1 MLPSKFGSVRQ
12 QKPPTER
19 RTSLRLDA
27 SIVALRYEKTVPAEP
42 PILIVSRDPTR
53 LSRRPSSSSASSH
66 SSRHRPIVIVP
77 PGMVAPPAEE
87 HPALRGSSSASSS
100 ASFSASASSSS
111 SPTPRTSPVSVE
123 EWKRDSGVARNKS
136 TSTIHEEEG
145 EDDYTEAACKSRI
158 PAVGSTVSSLVSSVM
173 SQPSTTAQRID
184 DPFVDDNSIFAP
196 LTTTLSDPLC
206 VVYNPRCTTPPP
218 PQASHSDTAA
228 PLSSPLSS
236 PSPATVTATPTAPT
250 TPTRP
255 SRAAPTVPFSIPYSE
270 CVAGRVPSSP
280 TNPPTFSRRSHQS
293 TRRSIQSSPR
303 NSCSSSPPTISRGLS
318 PRSGSRFGIF
328 SQMFSPTQ
336 PLWRGSVSASTSNNG
351 GDFSASSTHTP
362 TASAH
367 STVAT
372 AVPTPEATA
381 SATSTVNATATDP
394 AVALALTG
402 SELEQTHSSEKEQG
416 SSHFWNRSRSAS
428 TISNK
433 NSTST
438 ATSVDPTTI
447 SSDCDLPFVPIDV
460 SIPCDNLL
468 DDAFMNTVS
477 FSNRG
482 SIMLGAQDAALV
494 DSAIQQ
500 CSMASASIDSA
511 SSASASTNTDTLA
524 TPNNDESDSGCAT
537 PTPMPTPSNAAPRSV
552 IPTSTPTTP
561 TTPKSQSQDL
571 PRPSDE
577 SNDMNNPVKGA
588 DDVSPQDSSSTP
600 DIRVLAADV
609 EKESQK
615 VRSLYTVGDGSHG
628 EPGKRRSY
636 CERLEPTPEVPSEEN
651 ELDPAQSHLSPA
663 WQMPASGSSSSL
675 RSRVGGLEDWDDLEG
690 ARVDRYGFITLPPP
704 AGTRIGTPTETRSA
718 SGSPRKRSILQ
729 RRDPYSLTST
739 LSGSGRRTPTRKVS
753 ARSLNTQ
760 TSELSVSTS
769 LRSSRSVI
777 RQASNLLP
785 HNRDRR
791 WMDEAGDMLDAAPSL
806 QDIVDEIQAEKL
818 TEVMK
823 KKEWE
828 RSEKWRRMAKVVR
841 KGGEGEGMEFEFDT
855 KNPKLIERTWKGIPD
870 RWRAAAWWSFM
881 ATSARAHEGMMLED
895 NIVAEFHRLQLRSSP
910 DDVQIDLDVPRTISR
925 HIMFR
930 RRYRGGQ
937 RLLFRVLHAIS
948 IYYPETGYVQG
959 MASLAATLLC
969 YFDEEK
975 CFVMLVRMWQL
986 RGLAR
991 LYRPGFE
998 ELMAAM
1004 SDFSQHWLHKEVASK
1019 LDELCIDTTA
1029 YGTRWYLTLFNL
1041 SVPFPAQLRIWDVF
1055 LLLGDGSSAASEH
1068 RRPESNS
1075 SSSGEYDVLHATSA
1089 ALAQAL
1095 REVLLDAE
1103 FENAMKALTS
1113 SIPVKDEDLLM
1124 KVVKAEYKQHHGKK
1138 RT

>member
-1 MLPSKFGSVRQ
+1 MP
-12 QKPPTER
+12 
-19 RTSLRLDA
+19 
-27 SIVALRYEKTVPAEP
+27 
-42 PILIVSRDPTR
+42 
-53 LSRRPSSSSASSH
+53 
-66 SSRHRPIVIVP
+66 
-77 PGMVAPPAEE
+77 
-87 HPALRGSSSASSS
+87 
-100 ASFSASASSSS
+100 
-111 SPTPRTSPVSVE
+111 
-123 EWKRDSGVARNKS
+123 
-136 TSTIHEEEG
+136 
-145 EDDYTEAACKSRI
+145 
-158 PAVGSTVSSLVSSVM
+158 
-173 SQPSTTAQRID
+173 QPSTTTQRD
-184 DPFVDDNSIFAP
+184 EDPFVDENSIFEP
-196 LTTTLSDPLC
+196 LTSIPTDPFC
-206 VVYNPRCTTPPP
+206 VVYNARCTTPPP
-218 PQASHSDTAA
+218 PPQVSHSDTPLPLPA
-228 PLSSPLSS
+228 P
-236 PSPATVTATPTAPT
+236 A

-255 SRAAPTVPFSIPYSE
+255 SRTTASTAKFPPPQHTLLCQVLALTNLPVP
-270 CVAGRVPSSP
+270 
-280 TNPPTFSRRSHQS
+280 RSH
-293 TRRSIQSSPR
+293 RHLVLLVLP
-303 NSCSSSPPTISRGLS
+303 PPTISKGIS
-318 PRSGSRFGIF
+318 RSGSSRFGTF
-328 SQMFSPTQ
+328 SQMFNTPIQ
-336 PLWRGSVSASTSNNG
+336 PLWRGTASTANS
-351 GDFSASSTHTP
+351 SASSTP
-362 TASAH
+362 TVSAQ
-367 STVAT
+367 STITTALGAT
-372 AVPTPEATA
+372 ANA
-381 SATSTVNATATDP
+381 TVNAPATD
-394 AVALALTG
+394 ADTAIDLAESG
-402 SELEQTHSSEKEQG
+402 SLPSDKEQG
-416 SSHFWNRSRSAS
+416 SSRFWNRSRSAS
-428 TISNK
+428 TTSN

-438 ATSVDPTTI
+438 ATLAGTTTI
-447 SSDCDLPFVPIDV
+447 LSNNDLPFVPLDV
-460 SIPCDNLL
+460 SIPCESLL

-482 SIMLGAQDAALV
+482 SIMLGAQDAA
-494 DSAIQQ
+494 AIDGAIKQHT
-500 CSMASASIDSA
+500 MSIDS
-511 SSASASTNTDTLA
+511 SSSTSTSTNADT
-524 TPNNDESDSGCAT
+524 
-537 PTPMPTPSNAAPRSV
+537 
-552 IPTSTPTTP
+552 
-561 TTPKSQSQDL
+561 
-571 PRPSDE
+571 DE
-577 SNDMNNPVKGA
+577 SNDMNNSVKGA
-588 DDVSPQDSSSTP
+588 GDGSPQGLMSTP

-628 EPGKRRSY
+628 EPGKRHSY

-651 ELDPAQSHLSPA
+651 ELDPVPNHLSPA

-675 RSRVGGLEDWDDLEG
+675 RSRGGGLEDWDDLEG
-690 ARVDRYGFITLPPP
+690 AHVDRYGFITLPPP
-704 AGTRIGTPTETRSA
+704 PGSRMGTPTETRSA
-718 SGSPRKRSILQ
+718 SGSPRKRSLLQ
-729 RRDPYSLTST
+729 KRDPYSLTST

-791 WMDEAGDMLDAAPSL
+791 WMDEAGDMLNAAPSL

-823 KKEWE
+823 RKEWE
-828 RSEKWRRMAKVVR
+828 RSEKWRKMAKVVR
-841 KGGEGEGMEFEFDT
+841 RGGEGEGMEFEFDMR
-855 KNPKLIERTWKGIPD
+855 NPKLIERTWKGIPD
-870 RWRAAAWWSFM
+870 RWRGAAWWSFM
-881 ATSARAHEGMMLED
+881 ATSAREHEGSPSEER
-895 NIVAEFHRLQLRSSP
+895 IVAEFHRLQRRSSP

-975 CFVMLVRMWQL
+975 CFVMLVRMWHL

-1004 SDFSQHWLHKEVASK
+1004 GDFSKHWLNKEVASK

-1055 LLLGDGSSAASEH
+1055 LLLGNDQPSMSES
-1068 RRPESNS
+1068 RKSESNTPQT
-1075 SSSGEYDVLHATSA
+1075 GEYDVLHATSA

-1138 RT
+1138 KT

>member
-12 QKPPTER
+12 KHPTER

-27 SIVALRYEKTVPAEP
+27 SLVALRYEKTVPAEP
-42 PILIVSRDPTR
+42 PILIVSRDSAR

-66 SSRHRPIVIVP
+66 SSRHRPIVVIPP
-77 PGMVAPPAEE
+77 PGIIAPPTEE
-87 HPALRGSSSASSS
+87 HPALRGSA
-100 ASFSASASSSS
+100 SS
-111 SPTPRTSPVSVE
+111 SPTPRTSPVSIE

-145 EDDYTEAACKSRI
+145 EDDYEDSGCKTKI
-158 PAVGSTVSSLVSSVM
+158 PAVTSSVSSLVSSVM
-173 SQPSTTAQRID
+173 SQPGTTAQQIE
-184 DPFVDDNSIFAP
+184 DPFVDENSIFAP
-196 LTTTLSDPLC
+196 LTSTSSEALC
-206 VVYNPRCTTPPP
+206 VVYNARCTTPPP
-218 PQASHSDTAA
+218 PPRKSHSE
-228 PLSSPLSS
+228 
-236 PSPATVTATPTAPT
+236 PAVS
-250 TPTRP
+250 TPTRA
-255 SRAAPTVPFSIPYSE
+255 SRATPVSIPYSE
-270 CVAGRVPSSP
+270 CPKIPSSP
-280 TNPPTFSRRSHQS
+280 SCPTASSSRSRRSPCPS
-293 TRRSIQSSPR
+293 SPSSPR
-303 NSCSSSPPTISRGLS
+303 SSLSSSPPTVAKGLS
-318 PRSGSRFGIF
+318 FRSGSRFGTKSL
-328 SQMFSPTQ
+328 SQMFTAPMQ
-336 PLWRGSVSASTSNNG
+336 PLWRGSTPQAASP
-351 GDFSASSTHTP
+351 SASSTCSSTSSTP
-362 TASAH
+362 IASAK
-367 STVAT
+367 STITAAPGAT
-372 AVPTPEATA
+372 ATATA
-381 SATSTVNATATDP
+381 TANATATDP
-394 AVALALTG
+394 AMAG
-402 SELEQTHSSEKEQG
+402 SEQAHPASSSPKEQG
-416 SSHFWNRSRSAS
+416 SSRFWNRARSAS
-428 TISNK
+428 TTSN
-433 NSTST
+433 NST
-438 ATSVDPTTI
+438 ATSAGTN
-447 SSDCDLPFVPIDV
+447 SSDYDLPFLPLDV
-460 SIPCDNLL
+460 SIPCDSLL
-468 DDAFMNTVS
+468 DDAFMKSVS
-477 FSNRG
+477 FSKRG
-482 SIMLGAQDAALV
+482 SIMYAPQDVAVVNGAAEQQQQHQQQQDKMSV
-494 DSAIQQ
+494 DSTT
-500 CSMASASIDSA
+500 
-511 SSASASTNTDTLA
+511 STNGDAPA
-524 TPNNDESDSGCAT
+524 TANNDESDSGRAT
-537 PTPMPTPSNAAPRSV
+537 PTPTPSTTAAP
-552 IPTSTPTTP
+552 TLTPTATSPTRAAAP
-561 TTPKSQSQDL
+561 TTPKSQSQTL

-577 SNDMNNPVKGA
+577 SNDMNNSDKGA
-588 DDVSPQDSSSTP
+588 GDGSPQGLMSTP

-651 ELDPAQSHLSPA
+651 ELDPATNHLSPA

-675 RSRVGGLEDWDDLEG
+675 RSRGGGLEDWDDLEG
-690 ARVDRYGFITLPPP
+690 AHVDRYGFITLPPP
-704 AGTRIGTPTETRSA
+704 PGSRMGTPTETRSA
-718 SGSPRKRSILQ
+718 SGSPRKRSLLQ
-729 RRDPYSLTST
+729 KRDPYSLTST
-739 LSGSGRRTPTRKVS
+739 LSANGRRTPTRKLS

-760 TSELSVSTS
+760 TSELSISTS

-791 WMDEAGDMLDAAPSL
+791 WMDEAGDMLNAAPSL
-806 QDIVDEIQAEKL
+806 QDIVDEIQAERL

-823 KKEWE
+823 RKEWE
-828 RSEKWRRMAKVVR
+828 RSEKWRKMARVVR
-841 KGGEGEGMEFEFDT
+841 KGGEGEGMEFEFDS
-855 KNPKLIERTWKGIPD
+855 KNTKLIERTWKGIPD
-870 RWRAAAWWSFM
+870 RWRGAAWWSFM
-881 ATSARAHEGMMLED
+881 AISAREHNEAVSEER
-895 NIVAEFHRLQLRSSP
+895 IVAEFHRLQLRSSP

-925 HIMFR
+925 HVMFR

-1004 SDFSQHWLHKEVASK
+1004 GDFSKHWLNKEVASK

-1055 LLLGDGSSAASEH
+1055 LLLGDEPSASRESLGSRKS
-1068 RRPESNS
+1068 ESNPP
-1075 SSSGEYDVLHATSA
+1075 SSGEYDVLHATSA

-1138 RT
+1138 KA

>member
-12 QKPPTER
+12 KQPER
-19 RTSLRLDA
+19 RTSLRLDP
-27 SIVALRYEKTVPAEP
+27 SIVALRYEKTIPAEP
-42 PILIVSRDPTR
+42 PILIVSRDSTR

-77 PGMVAPPAEE
+77 PGIVAPPAEE
-87 HPALRGSSSASSS
+87 HPALRGSSSS
-100 ASFSASASSSS
+100 SASSSP
-111 SPTPRTSPVSVE
+111 PTLRTSPVSVE

-136 TSTIHEEEG
+136 TSTIHEEED
-145 EDDYTEAACKSRI
+145 EDDHSEPESKNKI
-158 PAVGSTVSSLVSSVM
+158 PAVESNVSSLVSSVM
-173 SQPSTTAQRID
+173 PQPSVTTQPD
-184 DPFVDDNSIFAP
+184 EDPFVDENSIFEP
-196 LTTTLSDPLC
+196 LTSIPTDPFC
-206 VVYNPRCTTPPP
+206 VVYNARCTTPPLP
-218 PQASHSDTAA
+218 PQVSHSDTPLPLPA
-228 PLSSPLSS
+228 P
-236 PSPATVTATPTAPT
+236 A

-255 SRAAPTVPFSIPYSE
+255 SRTTASNVLFSIPYSE
-270 CVAGRVPSSP
+270 CIAGKVPSSS
-280 TNPPTFSRRSHQS
+280 TYPPLPGSRSHKS
-293 TRRSIQSSPR
+293 PCSSIPSSPR
-303 NSCSSSPPTISRGLS
+303 TSCSSSPPTISKGLS
-318 PRSGSRFGIF
+318 RSGSSRFGTF
-328 SQMFSPTQ
+328 SQMFNTPIQ
-336 PLWRGSVSASTSNNG
+336 PLWRGTASTANS
-351 GDFSASSTHTP
+351 SASSTP
-362 TASAH
+362 TISAQ
-367 STVAT
+367 STITTAPGAT
-372 AVPTPEATA
+372 ANA
-381 SATSTVNATATDP
+381 TVNAPATD
-394 AVALALTG
+394 ADTAIDLAESG
-402 SELEQTHSSEKEQG
+402 SLPSDKEQG
-416 SSHFWNRSRSAS
+416 SSHFWIRSRSAS
-428 TISNK
+428 TTSN

-438 ATSVDPTTI
+438 ATLAGTTTI
-447 SSDCDLPFVPIDV
+447 SSNNDLPFVPLDV
-460 SIPCDNLL
+460 SIPCESLL
-468 DDAFMNTVS
+468 DDAFMSTVS

-482 SIMLGAQDAALV
+482 SIMLGAQDAA
-494 DSAIQQ
+494 AIDGVIKQHT
-500 CSMASASIDSA
+500 MSIDS
-511 SSASASTNTDTLA
+511 SSSTSASTNADMLA
-524 TPNNDESDSGCAT
+524 TANNDESDSGRAT
-537 PTPMPTPSNAAPRSV
+537 PTPTPSTTAPRS
-552 IPTSTPTTP
+552 ITPTPTTP
-561 TTPKSQSQDL
+561 TTPKSQTF

-577 SNDMNNPVKGA
+577 SNDMNNSVKGA
-588 DDVSPQDSSSTP
+588 GDGSPQGLMSTP
-600 DIRVLAADV
+600 GIRVLAADV

-615 VRSLYTVGDGSHG
+615 VRSLYTVGDGSRG
-628 EPGKRRSY
+628 EPGKRHSY

-651 ELDPAQSHLSPA
+651 ELDPVPNHLSPA

-675 RSRVGGLEDWDDLEG
+675 RSRGGGLEDWDDLEG
-690 ARVDRYGFITLPPP
+690 AHVDRYGFITLPPP
-704 AGTRIGTPTETRSA
+704 PGSRMGTPTETRSA
-718 SGSPRKRSILQ
+718 SGSPRKRSLLQ
-729 RRDPYSLTST
+729 KRDPYSLTST

-791 WMDEAGDMLDAAPSL
+791 WMDEAGDMLNAAPSL
-806 QDIVDEIQAEKL
+806 QDIVDEIHAEKL

-823 KKEWE
+823 RKEWE
-828 RSEKWRRMAKVVR
+828 RSEKWRKMAKVVR
-841 KGGEGEGMEFEFDT
+841 RGGEGEGMEFEFDMR
-855 KNPKLIERTWKGIPD
+855 NPKLIERTWKGIPD
-870 RWRAAAWWSFM
+870 RWRGAAWWSFM
-881 ATSARAHEGMMLED
+881 ATSAREHEGSPSEER
-895 NIVAEFHRLQLRSSP
+895 IVAEFHRLQRRSSP

-975 CFVMLVRMWQL
+975 CFVMLVRMWHL

-1004 SDFSQHWLHKEVASK
+1004 GDFSKHWLNKEVASK

-1055 LLLGDGSSAASEH
+1055 LLLGDDQSSIHETQKS
-1068 RRPESNS
+1068 ESNTPQT
-1075 SSSGEYDVLHATSA
+1075 GEYDVLHATSA

-1113 SIPVKDEDLLM
+1113 SIPVKDEDFLM
-1124 KVVKAEYKQHHGKK
+1124 KVVKAEYKTHHGKK
-1138 RT
+1138 KT

>member
-196 LTTTLSDPLC
+196 LTTTLSDP
-206 VVYNPRCTTPPP
+206 
-218 PQASHSDTAA
+218 
-228 PLSSPLSS
+228 
-236 PSPATVTATPTAPT
+236 
-250 TPTRP
+250 
-255 SRAAPTVPFSIPYSE
+255 F
-270 CVAGRVPSSP
+270 
-280 TNPPTFSRRSHQS
+280 
-293 TRRSIQSSPR
+293 
-303 NSCSSSPPTISRGLS
+303 
-318 PRSGSRFGIF
+318 
-328 SQMFSPTQ
+328 
-336 PLWRGSVSASTSNNG
+336 
-351 GDFSASSTHTP
+351 
-362 TASAH
+362 
-367 STVAT
+367 
-372 AVPTPEATA
+372 
-381 SATSTVNATATDP
+381 
-394 AVALALTG
+394 
-402 SELEQTHSSEKEQG
+402 
-416 SSHFWNRSRSAS
+416 
-428 TISNK
+428 
-433 NSTST
+433 TST

>member
-12 QKPPTER
+12 KQPER
-19 RTSLRLDA
+19 RTSLRLDP
-27 SIVALRYEKTVPAEP
+27 SIVALRYEKTIPAEP

-77 PGMVAPPAEE
+77 PGIVAPPAEE
-87 HPALRGSSSASSS
+87 HPALRGSSS
-100 ASFSASASSSS
+100 SSSS
-111 SPTPRTSPVSVE
+111 SSTPTLRTSPVSVE

-136 TSTIHEEEG
+136 TSTIHEEED
-145 EDDYTEAACKSRI
+145 EDGHSEPECKNKI
-158 PAVGSTVSSLVSSVM
+158 PAVESNASSLVSSVM
-173 SQPSTTAQRID
+173 PQPSTTTQRD
-184 DPFVDDNSIFAP
+184 EDPFVDENSIFEP
-196 LTTTLSDPLC
+196 LTSIPTDPFC
-206 VVYNPRCTTPPP
+206 VVYNARCTTPPP
-218 PQASHSDTAA
+218 PPQVSHSDTPLPLPA
-228 PLSSPLSS
+228 P
-236 PSPATVTATPTAPT
+236 A

-255 SRAAPTVPFSIPYSE
+255 SRTTASTVPFTIPYSE
-270 CVAGRVPSSP
+270 CLAGKVPSSP
-280 TNPPTFSRRSHQS
+280 TYPPLSGSRSHKS
-293 TRRSIQSSPR
+293 PCSSLPSSPR
-303 NSCSSSPPTISRGLS
+303 TSCSSSPPTISKGIS
-318 PRSGSRFGIF
+318 RSGSSRFGTF
-328 SQMFSPTQ
+328 SQMFNTPIQ
-336 PLWRGSVSASTSNNG
+336 PLWRGTASTANS
-351 GDFSASSTHTP
+351 SASSTP
-362 TASAH
+362 TVSAQ
-367 STVAT
+367 STITTALGAT
-372 AVPTPEATA
+372 ANA
-381 SATSTVNATATDP
+381 TVNAPATD
-394 AVALALTG
+394 ADTAIDLAESG
-402 SELEQTHSSEKEQG
+402 SLPSDKEQG
-416 SSHFWNRSRSAS
+416 SSRFWNRSRSAS
-428 TISNK
+428 TTSN

-438 ATSVDPTTI
+438 ATLAGTTTI
-447 SSDCDLPFVPIDV
+447 SSNNDLPFVPLDV
-460 SIPCDNLL
+460 SIPCESLL

-482 SIMLGAQDAALV
+482 SIMLGAQDAA
-494 DSAIQQ
+494 AIDGAIKQHT
-500 CSMASASIDSA
+500 MSIDS
-511 SSASASTNTDTLA
+511 SSSTSTSTNADTFA
-524 TPNNDESDSGCAT
+524 TRNNDESDSGRAT
-537 PTPMPTPSNAAPRSV
+537 PTPTPSTTAPRS
-552 IPTSTPTTP
+552 ITPTPTTP
-561 TTPKSQSQDL
+561 TTPKSQTL

-577 SNDMNNPVKGA
+577 SNDMNNSVKGA
-588 DDVSPQDSSSTP
+588 GDGSPQGLMSTP

-628 EPGKRRSY
+628 EPGKRHSY

-651 ELDPAQSHLSPA
+651 ELDPVPNHLSPA

-675 RSRVGGLEDWDDLEG
+675 RSRGGGLEDWDDLEG
-690 ARVDRYGFITLPPP
+690 AHVDRYGFITLPPP
-704 AGTRIGTPTETRSA
+704 PGSRMGTPTETRSA
-718 SGSPRKRSILQ
+718 SGSPRKRSLLQ
-729 RRDPYSLTST
+729 KRDPYSLTST

-791 WMDEAGDMLDAAPSL
+791 WMDEAGDMLNAAPSL

-823 KKEWE
+823 RKEWE
-828 RSEKWRRMAKVVR
+828 RSEKWRKMAKVVR
-841 KGGEGEGMEFEFDT
+841 RGGEGEGMEFEFDMR
-855 KNPKLIERTWKGIPD
+855 NPKLIERTWKGIPD
-870 RWRAAAWWSFM
+870 RWRGAAWWSFM
-881 ATSARAHEGMMLED
+881 ATSAREHEGSPSEER
-895 NIVAEFHRLQLRSSP
+895 IVAEFHRLQRRSSP

-975 CFVMLVRMWQL
+975 CFVMLVRMWHL

-1004 SDFSQHWLHKEVASK
+1004 GDFSKHWLNKEVASK

-1055 LLLGDGSSAASEH
+1055 LLLGNDQPSMSES
-1068 RRPESNS
+1068 RKSESNTPQT
-1075 SSSGEYDVLHATSA
+1075 GEYDVLHATSA

-1138 RT
+1138 KT